1 MERVVGGMNFG
12 RALVFGQIY
21 HKKRGW
27 GWYNVIIRKKEE
39 FYMIALDI
47 DMLNYRTYVA
57 TNKVYYDAPQ
67 KKSRHHVRACDYH
80 YKATQL
86 VTFNKRVIHSKTTY
100 AGTRYLVN
108 GSLLKEEL
116 FTKLLK
122 QNKITPSKVQLVGTS
137 RKYKVKKLY
146 IVTC

>member
-1 MERVVGGMNFG
+1 M
-12 RALVFGQIY
+12 
-21 HKKRGW
+21 KRGGG
-27 GWYNVIIRKKEE
+27 GWYNVIIRKER
-39 FYMIALDI
+39 FHMVTLDI

-57 TNKVYYDAPQ
+57 QNKVYYNAPQ
-67 KKSRHHVRACDYH
+67 KKSRHHIKGCDYH
-80 YKATQL
+80 YKASQL
-86 VTFNKRVIHSKTTY
+86 VTFNKRDLHSKTTY
-100 AGTRYLVN
+100 QGTRYLVH

-122 QNKITPSKVQLVGTS
+122 QGKITPSKVQLVGTS

>member
-12 RALVFGQIY
+12 RALVFAHFY
-21 HKKRGW
+21 HEKRGW
-27 GWYNVIIRKKEE
+27 RWYNVIIRKEE
-39 FYMIALDI
+39 VYMITLDI
-47 DMLNYRTYVA
+47 DLLNYRTYV
-57 TNKVYYDAPQ
+57 TPNKVYYDRPQ
-67 KKSRHHVRACDYH
+67 RKGKHHVRGCDYH
-80 YKATQL
+80 YKANQL
-86 VTFNKRVIHSKTTY
+86 VTFNKRTIHSRTTY

-122 QNKITPSKVQLVGTS
+122 QGKITPSKVQLVGTS

>member
-1 MERVVGGMNFG
+1 
-12 RALVFGQIY
+12 
-21 HKKRGW
+21 
-27 GWYNVIIRKKEE
+27 
-39 FYMIALDI
+39 MITLDI
-47 DMLNYRTYVA
+47 DLLNYRTHVA
-57 TNKVYYDAPQ
+57 PNKIYYDAPQ
-67 KKSRHHVRACDYH
+67 KKSKHHVRGCDYH
-80 YKATQL
+80 YKASQL

-108 GSLLKEEL
+108 GSLLKEEV

-122 QNKITPSKVQLVGTS
+122 QGKITPSKVQLIGTS